1 MQPKLKYMNPIFGAH
16 ILMIMP
22 NDARIAPAI
31 TVLRYPNLLQSAL
44 TIGPEQVF
52 KTLTLIISSIPNKI
66 GRCTMIYHQLHYKV
80 QS

>member
-52 KTLTLIISSIPNKI
+52 K
-66 GRCTMIYHQLHYKV
+66 H
-80 QS
+80 